1 MVTIKNILSIL
12 IFLHSIQVINN
23 SIFSELIRINTINQ
37 RINYSAFASNARFE
51 GYLRLLSNADTKDFK
66 SEEEKLAFYLNVFNA
81 FTIKALSKY
90 SPETP
95 ISFNL
100 IKDYSLKLSGRDITI
115 GQLHKFIREEF
126 QEPLVHFGMLIP
138 EKGWPLITKA
148 FNSLSVMNDLKMN
161 AQNFIRESGFVFLD
175 RRNKKLHLARLFGL
189 YKSDFGESSSSLIA
203 FLLPYMTQSDKSFL
217 KLNKVELIF
226 E

>member
-1 MVTIKNILSIL
+1 MVIIGNILSIL
-12 IFLHSIQVINN
+12 IFLHLIQVINN

-37 RINYSAFASNARFE
+37 RINYSAFANNVRFE
-51 GYLRLLSNADTKDFK
+51 GYLRLLSNADIKNFK
-66 SEEEKLAFYLNVFNA
+66 SEEEKLAFYLNTFNA

-90 SPETP
+90 SSETP

-100 IKDYSLKLSGRDITI
+100 IKDFKLKLVGREITI

-138 EKGWPLITKA
+138 EEGWPLITKA
-148 FNSLSVMNDLKMN
+148 FNSLTVMNDLKMN
-161 AQNFIRESGFVFLD
+161 AKNFIRESGFIFLD
-175 RRNKKLHLARLFGL
+175 RKNKKLHLAKLFEL
-189 YKSDFGESSSSLIA
+189 YKSDFGENTPSLIA
-203 FLLPYMTQSDKSFL
+203 FLLPYMTQSDKGFL